1 MIDDIVEKKD
11 KNMLKKIFKF
21 NTWTLGARLTVIIFL
36 ITSAVLLSFIA
47 MINYSI
53 SQQTYNQAASDMVD
67 ETKIIVDMLEVFDQS
82 LRTKIGDNAK
92 IFKNNFKD
100 GITLDTSRSLDA
112 AGVSTPVLMANG
124 VDLNG
129 DQTLPDQILN
139 QFGSFAT
146 IFVLKDNDFVRVA
159 TSLKKDNGE
168 RAMGTLLEHNH
179 PAYQSL
185 LSGKGFA
192 GVAMVLGGQYVT
204 QYDPILDQTG
214 KVIGALSVGMNFNDA
229 IEPLK
234 KRIRAMTIGSTG
246 YFYALN
252 ARQDQH
258 LGDLL
263 IHPSI
268 EGKNVL
274 ASKDK
279 DGREIIKEI
288 LQRGQGVIRYP
299 WVNAERGETVA
310 REKIAA
316 FFPMKSWQWVV
327 AGGVY
332 SDEYTVE
339 SDKLALRYQM
349 LGVVVLLLI
358 GVILYYTMRKQLS
371 QPLQAVIGAANQLAS
386 GDLSTEIKVTHVGEI
401 GQLMAA
407 MNGIGSGLAS
417 VVAQVREST
426 ALIAESSQQISH
438 GNADLSA
445 RTEAQAS
452 SLEETVASMN
462 ELSGTVKENSAS
474 AKHAN
479 ELVADAAQVATK
491 GGEVVGQVIDTMTSI
506 KDSSRQIVDIIS
518 VIDGIAFQ
526 TNILALNAAVEAA
539 RAGEQGRGFA
549 VVASEVRNLAQRS
562 ASAAKEITNLIHNS
576 VNQVEAGNLL
586 AEQTGKTMKDIVAS
600 VHRVTD
606 IMSKISAASQEQSS
620 GIEQIHQ
627 AVAQM
632 DEITQQ
638 NAALVEEAAASS
650 ETLHQQAAALVQ
662 TVSVFK
668 LSPMQQHHTAPMSAD
683 AGNHIAPA
691 LGQRGENRGAAPK
704 LIRR

>member
-1 MIDDIVEKKD
+1 
-11 KNMLKKIFKF
+11 MLKKVIQFQ
-21 NTWTLGARLTVIIFL
+21 NWSLGARLTVMIFL
-36 ITSAVLLSFIA
+36 ITSIVLLSLIA
-47 MINYSI
+47 LINYSTN
-53 SQQTYNQAASDMVD
+53 QQTYEQAASDMVD
-67 ETKIIVDMLEVFDQS
+67 KTRIIVDMMEVYDQN
-82 LRTKIGDNAK
+82 LRNKIGDNAK
-92 IFKNNFKD
+92 IFKDHFKE
-100 GITLDTSRSLDA
+100 GITLDASRSIESGGISA
-112 AGVSTPVLMANG
+112 PVLVAQGN
-124 VDLNG
+124 DLNG
-129 DQTLPDQILN
+129 NQVVVDQILN
-139 QFGSFAT
+139 EFASFAT
-146 IFVLKDNDFVRVA
+146 IFVLKDKEFIRIA
-159 TSLKKDNGE
+159 TSLKKPDGQ
-168 RAMGTLLEHNH
+168 RAMGTTLEHEH
-179 PAYQSL
+179 PAYQGL
-185 LSGKGFA
+185 LQGKGFA

-204 QYDPILDQTG
+204 QYDPILDASG
-214 KVIGALSVGMNFNDA
+214 KVIGALSVGLNFNDA

-234 KRIRAMTIGSTG
+234 KRVRAMKIGSTG
-246 YFYALN
+246 YFYVLD
-252 ARQDQH
+252 ARQGEH
-258 LGDLL
+258 AGDLL
-263 IHPSI
+263 IHPSS

-274 ASKDK
+274 GSKGS

-288 LQRGQGVIRYP
+288 LQKSEGVIRYP
-299 WVNAERGETVA
+299 WLNAERGETVA

-332 SDEYTVE
+332 SDEYTME
-339 SDKLALRYQM
+339 SSKLALRYQM
-349 LGVVVLLLI
+349 LGVVLLLLI
-358 GVILYYTMRKQLS
+358 GVVLYYTMHKHLS

-386 GDLSTEIKVTHVGEI
+386 GDLSAEIRVTHAGEI

-407 MNGIGSGLAS
+407 MNGIGVGLAT

-426 ALIAESSQQISH
+426 ALIADSSQQISH

-445 RTEAQAS
+445 RTESQAS

-474 AKHAN
+474 AKHAD
-479 ELVADAAQVATK
+479 ELVASAAQVATK
-491 GGEVVGQVIDTMTSI
+491 GGEVVSQVVDTMTSI
-506 KDSSRQIVDIIS
+506 KDSSRKIVDIIS

-576 VNQVEAGNLL
+576 VQQVEAGNQL
-586 AEQTGKTMKDIVAS
+586 AEQTGQTMADIVAS
-600 VHRVTD
+600 VQRVTE
-606 IMSKISAASQEQSS
+606 IMREISAASQEQSS

-627 AVAQM
+627 AIAQM

-650 ETLHQQAAALVQ
+650 ETLHKQAVTLVE

-668 LSPMQQHHTAPMSAD
+668 LKPQQV
-683 AGNHIAPA
+683 
-691 LGQRGENRGAAPK
+691 LRLE
-704 LIRR
+704 

>member
-1 MIDDIVEKKD
+1 
-11 KNMLKKIFKF
+11 MLKKLFKF
-21 NTWTLGARLTVIIFL
+21 NAWTLGARLTVIIFL
-36 ITSAVLLSFIA
+36 ITSAILLSFIA

-53 SQQTYNQAASDMVD
+53 GQQTYSQAAFDMVD
-67 ETKIIVDMLEVFDQS
+67 KTKIIADILEVFDQN
-82 LRTKIGDNAK
+82 LRNKMSDSAK
-92 IFKNNFKD
+92 IFKNNFKN
-100 GITLDTSRSLDA
+100 GITLDSSRSINVASVA
-112 AGVSTPVLMANG
+112 APVLVANG
-124 VDLNG
+124 GDLNG
-129 DQTLPDQILN
+129 NQTYSDQMMND
-139 QFGSFAT
+139 FGNFAT
-146 IFVLKDNDFVRVA
+146 IFVKKDNDFIRIA
-159 TSLKKDNGE
+159 TSLKKENGE
-168 RAMGTLLEHNH
+168 RAMGTLLEHEH

-192 GVAMVLGGQYVT
+192 GVSMVLGGQYVT
-204 QYDPILDQTG
+204 QYDPVFDPAG

-229 IEPLK
+229 VEPLK
-234 KRIRAMTIGSTG
+234 KKIRAMTIGTSG
-246 YFYALN
+246 YFFALD

-258 LGDLL
+258 LGNSL
-263 IHPSI
+263 IHPSL
-268 EGKNVL
+268 EGKNLL
-274 ASKDK
+274 ATKDK
-279 DGREIIKEI
+279 DGREIIKEM
-288 LQRGQGVIRYP
+288 LQRGQGVLRYP
-299 WVNAERGETVA
+299 WVNTARGENTG

-316 FFPMKSWQWVV
+316 FFPMKNWQWVI

-339 SDKLALRYQM
+339 SNKLALRYQIF
-349 LGVVVLLLI
+349 GVVVLLFI
-358 GVILYYTMRKQLS
+358 GVILYYTMRQQLS

-386 GDLSTEIKVTHVGEI
+386 GDLSAEIKVTHAGEI
-401 GQLMAA
+401 GQLMVA

-445 RTEAQAS
+445 RTESQAS

-462 ELSGTVKENSAS
+462 ELSGTVKENSES

-479 ELVADAAQVATK
+479 ELVASAAQVATK
-491 GGEVVGQVIDTMTSI
+491 GGEVVKQVIDTMTSI
-506 KDSSRQIVDIIS
+506 KNSSRQIVDIIS

-562 ASAAKEITNLIHNS
+562 ASAAKEITSLIHNS

-586 AEQTGKTMKDIVAS
+586 AEQTGKTMSDIVAS

-650 ETLHQQAAALVQ
+650 ETMHQQAVALVQ

-668 LSPMQQHHTAPMSAD
+668 LTPMMQ
-683 AGNHIAPA
+683 
-691 LGQRGENRGAAPK
+691 
-704 LIRR
+704 